1 MISKR
6 KKVLLRSLV
15 GVIAAAAVGAV
26 VKMLVTD
33 HWSSI
38 NPLVSTAWTWT
49 LAAFA
54 WVAQPIP
61 VPLWLLFVVPLA
73 VVGFITILIVTARDI
88 AQRLNAANARLNPSL
103 PHLSEPAQTVL
114 TVVAQNSERDI
125 PTYASELY
133 RLVAFPRLACQ
144 AATDDL
150 LGAGLISIYQED
162 WGPELI
168 LTALGRR
175 YVTHP
180 ASPLRWLVEG

>member
-6 KKVLLRSLV
+6 KKVLLRSV
-15 GVIAAAAVGAV
+15 AAAIALAALGAA

-38 NPLVSTAWTWT
+38 DPLVSTAWTWT

-73 VVGFITILIVTARDI
+73 FIGFIALLIVTARGI
-88 AQRLNAANARLNPSL
+88 AERLNIANARLNPPL
-103 PHLSEPAQTVL
+103 PHLNEAGQMVL
-114 TVVAQNSERDI
+114 TIVAQNSEMDV
-125 PTYASELY
+125 PTYATELH
-133 RLVAFPRLACQ
+133 RLVQLSRLACQ
-144 AATDDL
+144 AAIDNL
-150 LGAGLISIYQED
+150 LGANLINIFPGD
-162 WGPELI
+162 WGPELT

-175 YVTHP
+175 YLMHP
-180 ASPLRWLVEG
+180 ESPLKGVV